1 MFIGQEFHVI
11 GNWFIIHFT
20 ENNGMA
26 FGLELAG
33 ETGKLFLS
41 IFRIIAIIVIGWY
54 LFKIAKQK
62 AHPGLIISVALIF
75 AGAMGNI
82 IDSALYGILFS
93 NSAHFN
99 VADFLPENGGY
110 SSFLHG
116 KVVDMLYFPMIKGNF
131 PEWFQGGRQFIFFR
145 PVFNIADSAI
155 TVGVFILIIFQKR
168 FFKKPTEEL
177 SD

>member
-1 MFIGQEFHVI
+1 
-11 GNWFIIHFT
+11 
-20 ENNGMA
+20 MA
-26 FGLELAG
+26 FGLEIAG

-41 IFRIIAIIVIGWY
+41 IFRIIAIIIIGWY
-54 LFKIAKQK
+54 LFKITKQK

-82 IDSALYGILFS
+82 LDSALYGILFS
-93 NSAHFN
+93 HSAHFN
-99 VADFLPENGGY
+99 VATFLPEGGGY

-168 FFKKPTEEL
+168 FFKKPAEEL